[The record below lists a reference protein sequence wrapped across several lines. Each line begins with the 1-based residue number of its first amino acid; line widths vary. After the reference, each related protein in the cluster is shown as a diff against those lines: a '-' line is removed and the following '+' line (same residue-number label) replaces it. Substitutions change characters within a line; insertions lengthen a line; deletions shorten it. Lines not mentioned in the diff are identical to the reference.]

1 MIQEQDIRDAIKAAG
16 VDVDPY
22 KIPADKPFKDA
33 GLDSLDVFNSLLEV
47 EKLTG
52 QEIPD
57 DDFDKV
63 QSISAL
69 LAYIHNGQ

>member
-33 GLDSLDVFNSLLEV
+33 GLDSLDMFNTFLELEKYVGREISDEEIESLQTIQAIL
-47 EKLTG
+47 
-52 QEIPD
+52 D
-57 DDFDKV
+57 
-63 QSISAL
+63 
-69 LAYIHNGQ
+69 YINNEQ